1 MVTSFLALEGDL
13 LQSQSVFA
21 CYILIITL
29 ISDSFNDH
37 YTHFETVVKALLIN
51 AFDGSF
57 LKTLYGKLIVSLEVF
72 FFFLSFPKQLLKL
85 DETKPRQTI
94 LKSCQVVPS
103 GIIYTINAFT

>member
-57 LKTLYGKLIVSLEVF
+57 LKTLYGKLIVSLKV
-72 FFFLSFPKQLLKL
+72 FFLSFPKQLLKL
-85 DETKPRQTI
+85 DEIKPRQII

-103 GIIYTINAFT
+103 GIIYIISAFT